1 MKKILNLAIVLS
13 FAATPVLAQQPVYE
27 GGYNPNL
34 TFEQYEELAH
44 PKPEQSQIFIFTN
57 GNPCYGCKQTINL
70 ITQIYNEN
78 YQNLYQLQQINY
90 QTDTEYNYQQTY
102 NLSQPLEIVLVKNQ
116 YGENLGYRKLDNLL
130 PEFDDPIS
138 FEDNFINDVNSYLG
152 EE

>member
-1 MKKILNLAIVLS
+1 MKKVIASAIVLS
-13 FAATPVLAQQPVYE
+13 FAATPVLAQEPVYE

-34 TFEQYEELAH
+34 TFEQYEQLENPHLQ
-44 PKPEQSQIFIFTN
+44 QSQIFIFTN
-57 GNPCYGCKQTINL
+57 GEPCYGCPETINL
-70 ITQIYNEN
+70 ITQIYNQN

-116 YGENLGYRKLDNLL
+116 YGENVGYKKLYNLQ
-130 PEFDDPIS
+130 FQSDDPVS
-138 FEDNFINDVNSYLG
+138 FQETFITDVNSYLG

>member
-1 MKKILNLAIVLS
+1 MKKVIASAVVLS
-13 FAATPVLAQQPVYE
+13 FAATSALAQQPVYE
-27 GGYNPNL
+27 GGYNPNF
-34 TFEQYEELAH
+34 TFEQYEELAY

-57 GNPCYGCKQTINL
+57 GEPCYGCEQTISL

-116 YGENLGYRKLDNLL
+116 DGENLGYRKLENLQNQS
-130 PEFDDPIS
+130 DDPVS

>member
-1 MKKILNLAIVLS
+1 MKKFLNLAIVLS
-13 FAATPVLAQQPVYE
+13 FAATPVLAQEPVYE

-57 GNPCYGCKQTINL
+57 GDACYGCKQTINL

-116 YGENLGYRKLDNLL
+116 YGENLGYRKLENLQ
-130 PEFDDPIS
+130 FQYDDPVS
-138 FEDNFINDVNSYLG
+138 FQETFITDVNIYLG

>member
-1 MKKILNLAIVLS
+1 MRKFLNLAIVLA
-13 FAATPVLAQQPVYE
+13 FAATPVLAQEPVYE

-34 TFEQYEELAH
+34 TFEQYEELAY

-57 GNPCYGCKQTINL
+57 GNPCYGCEQTINL

-78 YQNLYQLQQINY
+78 YQNLYQLQQVNY

-116 YGENLGYRKLDNLL
+116 DGQNLGYRKLDNLL
-130 PEFDDPIS
+130 PEYDDPVS
-138 FEDNFINDVNSYLG
+138 FEDDFINDVNSYLG

>member
-1 MKKILNLAIVLS
+1 MKKIFKAAIVLG
-13 FAATPVLAQQPVYE
+13 FFTMPVYAQEPVYE

-34 TFEQYEELAH
+34 TFEQYEQLAN

-57 GNPCYGCKQTINL
+57 GDSCYGCEQTINL
-70 ITQIYNEN
+70 VTQIYNEN

-116 YGENLGYRKLDNLL
+116 YGENIGYKKLYNLQYQY
-130 PEFDDPIS
+130 DDPVS
-138 FEDNFINDVNSYLG
+138 FQETFITDVNSYLG

>member
-1 MKKILNLAIVLS
+1 M
-13 FAATPVLAQQPVYE
+13 
-27 GGYNPNL
+27 G
-34 TFEQYEELAH
+34 
-44 PKPEQSQIFIFTN
+44 
-57 GNPCYGCKQTINL
+57 NL

-116 YGENLGYRKLDNLL
+116 YGQNLGYRKLDNLL
-130 PEFDDPIS
+130 PEFDDPVS

>member
-1 MKKILNLAIVLS
+1 MKKVIASAIISS
-13 FAATPVLAQQPVYE
+13 FAATSALAQEPVYE

-34 TFEQYEELAH
+34 TFEQYEELAY

-57 GNPCYGCKQTINL
+57 GEPCYGCEQTINL
-70 ITQIYNEN
+70 INQIYNEN

-90 QTDTEYNYQQTY
+90 QTDTQDNYQQTY

-116 YGENLGYRKLDNLL
+116 YGENLGYRKLENLQ
-130 PEFDDPIS
+130 FQYDDPVS
-138 FEDNFINDVNSYLG
+138 FQETFITDVNSYLG